1 MPKKTCFVLA
11 ALMLARSL
19 DGAEKQKG
27 PSLSLRAAPRVAAAP
42 VSVLFT
48 AEVQGGADADVY
60 CPTLEWEWGDGSKG
74 SAGGDCPP
82 YVAGE
87 TEVQRLFEAE
97 HEYRQK
103 GQPTVT
109 LRITKDGK
117 PLAVTRVDLRISPPY
132 KRSLE
137 LEQR

>member
-1 MPKKTCFVLA
+1 MSKTTLIAVLLLAGFVGA
-11 ALMLARSL
+11 A
-19 DGAEKQKG
+19 DKEKG
-27 PSLSLRAAPRVAAAP
+27 LTVSLRAAPRVAAAP
-42 VSVLFT
+42 ASVLFT
-48 AEVQGGADADVY
+48 AEVQGGADAEAY
-60 CPTLEWEWGDGSKG
+60 CPTLEWEWGDGSKA

-87 TEVQRLFEAE
+87 TPVQRLFEGE

-109 LRITKDGK
+109 LRLAKDGK
-117 PLAVTRVDLRISPPY
+117 TIAVDRVTLRISPPY

-137 LEQR
+137 LEQH